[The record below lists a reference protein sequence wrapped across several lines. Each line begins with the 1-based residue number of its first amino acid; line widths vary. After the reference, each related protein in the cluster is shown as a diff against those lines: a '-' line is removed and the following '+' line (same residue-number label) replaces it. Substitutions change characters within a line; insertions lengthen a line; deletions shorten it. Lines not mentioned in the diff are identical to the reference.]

1 MSIETL
7 PELSLKL
14 LETKSRYEYRW
25 WGNDLF
31 WFSFEG
37 IILPLRQEQE
47 QSGRTLTQG
56 PVAVNDQNGEPTTI
70 EQLIIK
76 HKRKKLLETPMM
88 LDVIER
94 KWNFFASDLYA
105 ARIIKFSAMLASVFV
120 ASVLPLDS
128 TQFYIATASVAA
140 TWALNLQVELA
151 KLRLPVQQDLTFVNG
166 LDLFHLVSRTL
177 A

>member
-1 MSIETL
+1 MDGFALTLTLTLSLLEPGVDGFALNAARRSPLSMSIETL

-70 EQLIIK
+70 EQLIIR

-120 ASVLPLDS
+120 ASVLPLDPNPTPRQPS
-128 TQFYIATASVAA
+128 PY
-140 TWALNLQVELA
+140 
-151 KLRLPVQQDLTFVNG
+151 P
-166 LDLFHLVSRTL
+166 
-177 A
+177 